1 MSDTRLLYCHCAY
14 ARVVPPAVKADVL
27 AGLTNAGVAFEAV
40 SDLCQMSARKDP
52 RMKELAEGGPVTI
65 AACYP
70 RAVRGLFI
78 QSETP
83 LPDDGVTIC
92 NMRTDSAEDVLK
104 AMLNG
109 TAREDDGA
117 PSSAPAAADALADV
131 PAVPLPLV
139 SKAAMESAS
148 DAAVSANGSASDRIG
163 SLTRELEQPAAGG
176 WKPWFPVID
185 YTRCTNCMQC
195 LSFCLFDVYGVKEG
209 KIQVQNQDHCKTDC
223 PACSRVCPEV
233 AIMFPKYRHGPING
247 DVVSTDDVRREAMKV
262 DISALLGGDIY
273 AQLRDRSA
281 KAKSRFSKERDE
293 DRALTERQNCLVK
306 LKQQMNLDIPVEVLA
321 ALPSPD
327 EIRAK
332 AEAAAARAQEA
343 LRANA
348 ANAANGP
355 REVEG

>member
-1 MSDTRLLYCHCAY
+1 M
-14 ARVVPPAVKADVL
+14 
-27 AGLTNAGVAFEAV
+27 
-40 SDLCQMSARKDP
+40 
-52 RMKELAEGGPVTI
+52 TI

-70 RAVRGLFI
+70 RAVRGLFV
-78 QSETP
+78 QNETP
-83 LPDDGVTIC
+83 LPDEGVTIC

-104 AMLNG
+104 VMLNG
-109 TAREDDGA
+109 NAVA
-117 PSSAPAAADALADV
+117 SAPAPAVPLLADV

-148 DAAVSANGSASDRIG
+148 LAAASANGSASDRVG

-195 LSFCLFDVYGVKEG
+195 LSFCLFDVYGVKDG

-247 DVVSTDDVRREAMKV
+247 DVVSADDIRREAMKV

-293 DRALTERQNCLVK
+293 DRALTERQNCLIK
-306 LKQQMNLDIPVEVLA
+306 LKQQMNLDIPAEVIA

-343 LRANA
+343 LQANA
-348 ANAANGP
+348 ARAA